1 MERSIGFKTNPQ
13 GNYKFPLAFSKQQDL
28 KELTGHVLAA
38 DVGGTKTNLSLYQI
52 GHGELQPIKQK
63 SYITK
68 EHSSFQE
75 IVTKFKNKDLPEI
88 NSLCL
93 GVAGP
98 VNKGVVKGTNFPW
111 IIDEKVIR
119 RALDIKNVAIINDM
133 EANAFGLGALEDS
146 DFEEIRKGA
155 EVAGNAIIIS
165 PGTGL
170 GEAGLFWDGKA
181 YHPFATE
188 GGHSEFSPRNQ
199 FDADLWHF
207 LHKKYGLV
215 SWERILS
222 GSGIYDIYQFLI
234 HSRGIKE
241 PTWFKERIL
250 HKDPAALISAA
261 AMEGNYP
268 VCKETI
274 DLFVRYL
281 ATEANQFALKTKATG
296 GIFIG
301 GGIVPKII
309 KTIDKEVFNQNF
321 IKSDRMEHLLELM
334 PVKAILNEKTATYG
348 AALYGAMLL

>member
-1 MERSIGFKTNPQ
+1 MERSIGFKYNHQ
-13 GNYKFPLAFSKQQDL
+13 GNLKFPLAFPKQKDL
-28 KELTGHVLAA
+28 MELSGHVLAA

-52 GHGELQPIKQK
+52 GDGALHPIKQE
-63 SYITK
+63 SYSTK

-75 IVTKFKNKDLPEI
+75 IVKKFKNEDLPEI
-88 NSLCL
+88 DSACL

-98 VNKGVVKGTNFPW
+98 VHKGVVKGTNFSW
-111 IIDEKVIR
+111 VIDEKEIR
-119 RALDIKNVAIINDM
+119 RELGIRRVAIINDM
-133 EANAFGLGALEDS
+133 QANAFGLGALEDS
-146 DFEEIRKGA
+146 DFEVLRKGS
-155 EVAGNAIIIS
+155 EVAGNAVIIS

-188 GGHSEFSPRNQ
+188 GGHSEFSPRNK

-207 LHKKYGLV
+207 FHKKYGLV

-222 GSGIYDIYQFLI
+222 GSGIYDIYQFLLI
-234 HSRGIKE
+234 SREIQK

-250 HKDPAALISAA
+250 NEDPAAVISAA
-261 AMEGNYP
+261 AMDGNDP
-268 VCKETI
+268 VCKESI

-281 ATEANQFALKTKATG
+281 AIEANQFALKTKATG

-309 KTIDKEVFNQNF
+309 KTFDREIFNQNF
-321 IKSDRMEHLLELM
+321 MKSDRMEQLLDLM

>member
-1 MERSIGFKTNPQ
+1 MERAISFKYNSQ
-13 GNYKFPLAFSKQQDL
+13 GHFRFPLAFLKKNDL
-28 KELTGHVLAA
+28 KKIYGNVLAA
-38 DVGGTKTNLSLYQI
+38 DVGGTKTNLSLYQVI
-52 GHGELQPIKQK
+52 DGTLKPLKQR

-68 EHSSFQE
+68 DHSSFQE
-75 IVTKFKNKDLPEI
+75 MVEKFKNGDLPEI

-98 VNKGVVKGTNFPW
+98 VTKGVVKGTNFPW
-111 IIDEKVIR
+111 IIDEKEIR
-119 RALDIKNVAIINDM
+119 RELGISNVAIINDM
-133 EANAFGLGALEDS
+133 EANAFGLGALEGS
-146 DFEEIRKGA
+146 DFEEIRKGT
-155 EVAGNAIIIS
+155 ETQGNAVLIS

-207 LHKKYGLV
+207 FREKYGLV

-222 GSGIYDIYQFLI
+222 GPGIYDIYQFLVE
-234 HSRGIKE
+234 SRGIKE
-241 PTWFKERIL
+241 PAWFKERIL
-250 HKDPAALISAA
+250 NEDPAAAISAA
-261 AMEGNYP
+261 AIEGNYP

-281 ATEANQFALKTKATG
+281 ATEACQFALKTKATG

-309 KTIDKEVFNQNF
+309 ESIDKEIFNQNF
-321 IKSDRMEHLLELM
+321 IKSDRMEHLLDLM
-334 PVKAILNEKTATYG
+334 PVKAVLDEKTATYG
-348 AALYGAMLL
+348 AALYGAMML

>member
-1 MERSIGFKTNPQ
+1 MERSIGFKYNAQ
-13 GNYKFPLAFSKQQDL
+13 GTHEFPLAFPRQKDL
-28 KELTGHVLAA
+28 KELRGHVLAA
-38 DVGGTKTNLSLYQI
+38 DLGGTKTNLSLYRLDD
-52 GHGELQPIKQK
+52 GALQPIKQR
-63 SYITK
+63 SYRTK
-68 EHSSFQE
+68 DHSSFQE
-75 IVTKFKNKDLPEI
+75 IVKKFKNEDLPEI
-88 NSLCL
+88 DSACL

-98 VNKGVVKGTNFPW
+98 VNEGVVQGTNFPW
-111 IIDEKVIR
+111 ILDEKEIR
-119 RALDIKNVAIINDM
+119 GELGIRQVAIINDM
-133 EANAFGLGALEDS
+133 EANAFGLGALEDF
-146 DFEEIRKGA
+146 DFEELRKGS
-155 EVAGNAIIIS
+155 EIAGNAVIIS

-207 LHKKYGLV
+207 LHQKYGLV

-222 GSGIYDIYQFLI
+222 GSGIHDIYQFLVN
-234 HSRGIKE
+234 SRGIKE
-241 PTWFKERIL
+241 PAWFKERIFTE
-250 HKDPAALISAA
+250 DPAALISHAA
-261 AMEGNYP
+261 LEGKYP

-274 DLFVRYL
+274 DLFVSYL

-309 KTIDKEVFNQNF
+309 KTIDKDLFNQNF
-321 IKSDRMEHLLELM
+321 IRSDRMEHLLGLM
-334 PVKAILNEKTATYG
+334 PVKAIRNEKTATYG

>member
-1 MERSIGFKTNPQ
+1 MERSIGFKYNPE
-13 GNYKFPLAFSKQQDL
+13 GNYKFPLAFLKQKDL
-28 KELTGHVLAA
+28 KELSGHVLAA

-52 GHGELQPIKQK
+52 GDGALQPIKQG
-63 SYITK
+63 SYVTK
-68 EHSSFQE
+68 DYTSFQE
-75 IVTKFKNKDLPEI
+75 IIKKFRNEDDLKI
-88 NSLCL
+88 DSLCL

-111 IIDEKVIR
+111 IIDEKEIR
-119 RALDIKNVAIINDM
+119 SKLGIKNVAIINDM
-133 EANAFGLGALEDS
+133 EANAFGLGALGDS
-146 DFEEIRKGA
+146 DFEEIRKGS
-155 EVAGNAIIIS
+155 EIPGNAVIIS

-170 GEAGLFWDGKA
+170 GEAGLFWDGKF

-188 GGHSEFSPRNQ
+188 GGHSEFSPRNK

-207 LHKKYGLV
+207 LHDKYGIV
-215 SWERILS
+215 SWERLIS

-234 HSRGIKE
+234 KFRGIKE
-241 PTWFKERIL
+241 PTWFKERISNE
-250 HKDPAALISAA
+250 DPAAVISAT
-261 AMEGNYP
+261 AMEGDYS

-296 GIFIG
+296 GVFIG

-309 KTIDKEVFNQNF
+309 KTFDKEIFNQNF
-321 IKSDRMEHLLELM
+321 VKSDRMEQLLDLM

>member
-1 MERSIGFKTNPQ
+1 MERSISFKYNSQ
-13 GNYKFPLAFSKQQDL
+13 GHYKFPLAFLKKNDL
-28 KELTGHVLAA
+28 KKLSGNVLAA
-38 DVGGTKTNLSLYQI
+38 DVGGTKTNLSLYQVI
-52 GHGELQPIKQK
+52 HGALQPLKQK

-68 EHSSFQE
+68 DHSSFQE
-75 IVTKFKNKDLPEI
+75 IVEKFKNENLPEI

-111 IIDEKVIR
+111 IIDEKEIR
-119 RALDIKNVAIINDM
+119 RELSIKNVAIINDM
-133 EANAFGLGALEDS
+133 EANAFGLGALEES

-155 EVAGNAIIIS
+155 EIAGNAVIIS

-170 GEAGLFWDGKA
+170 GEAGLYWDGRA

-188 GGHSEFSPRNQ
+188 GGHSEFSPRNE
-199 FDADLWHF
+199 FDADLWRFFHE
-207 LHKKYGLV
+207 KYKLV

-222 GSGIYDIYQFLI
+222 GPGIYDIYQFLVQA
-234 HSRGIKE
+234 RGIKE

-250 HKDPAALISAA
+250 LEDPAALISAVA
-261 AMEGNYP
+261 KEGKYH

-281 ATEANQFALKTKATG
+281 AIEANQFALKTKATG

-309 KTIDKEVFNQNF
+309 KSIDKEIFNQNF
-321 IKSDRMEHLLELM
+321 IKSDRMEHLLDLM

-348 AALYGAMLL
+348 AALYGAMML

>member
-1 MERSIGFKTNPQ
+1 MERAIGFKFNNQ
-13 GNYKFPLAFSKQQDL
+13 GHPKFPLAIARQKDL
-28 KELTGHVLAA
+28 KELSGFVLAA
-38 DVGGTKTNLSLYQI
+38 DLGGTKTNLSLYQI
-52 GHGELQPIKQK
+52 GDGALHPIKQE

-75 IVTKFKNKDLPEI
+75 IVKKFKNEDLPEI
-88 NSLCL
+88 DSACL

-98 VNKGVVKGTNFPW
+98 VHKGVVKGTNFSW
-111 IIDEKVIR
+111 LIDEKEIRTELGIR
-119 RALDIKNVAIINDM
+119 RVAIINDM

-146 DFEEIRKGA
+146 DFEVLRKGS
-155 EVAGNAIIIS
+155 EVAGNAIILS

-170 GEAGLFWDGKA
+170 GEAGLFWDGEA

-188 GGHSEFSPRNQ
+188 GGHSEFSPRNK

-207 LHKKYGLV
+207 FHKKYGLV

-222 GSGIYDIYQFLI
+222 GSGIYDIYQFLLN
-234 HSRGIKE
+234 SREIQE

-250 HKDPAALISAA
+250 NEDPAAVISAA
-261 AMEGNYP
+261 AIDGNYP
-268 VCKETI
+268 VSKDTI

-281 ATEANQFALKTKATG
+281 AIEANQFALKTKATG

-301 GGIVPKII
+301 GGILPKII
-309 KTIDKEVFNQNF
+309 RTFDREIFNQNF
-321 IKSDRMEHLLELM
+321 IKSDRMEQLLDLM

>member
-1 MERSIGFKTNPQ
+1 MERSIGFKYNPQ
-13 GNYKFPLAFSKQQDL
+13 GNIKFPLAFPKHKDL
-28 KELTGHVLAA
+28 KELSGHVLAA
-38 DVGGTKTNLSLYQI
+38 DVGGTKSNLSLYKI
-52 GHGELQPIKQK
+52 DDGALQPLKQK

-68 EHSSFQE
+68 EHASFQE
-75 IVTKFKNKDLPEI
+75 IVKKFKNEDFPEI
-88 NSLCL
+88 DSVCL

-111 IIDEKVIR
+111 IIDEKEIR
-119 RALDIKNVAIINDM
+119 KELGIMNVAIINDM

-146 DFEEIRKGA
+146 DFEEIRKGS
-155 EVAGNAIIIS
+155 EVPGNAIIIS

-170 GEAGLFWDGKA
+170 GEAGLFWDGRA

-188 GGHSEFSPRNQ
+188 GGHTEFSPRNK

-207 LHKKYGLV
+207 LNEKYGLV
-215 SWERILS
+215 SWERIIS

-234 HSRGIKE
+234 NSRGIKE
-241 PTWFKERIL
+241 PTWFKERISQE
-250 HKDPAALISAA
+250 DPAALISAA

-309 KTIDKEVFNQNF
+309 KTIDKEIFNQNF
-321 IKSDRMEHLLELM
+321 IKSDRMEELLDLM
-334 PVKAILNEKTATYG
+334 PVKAILNGKTATYG

>member
-1 MERSIGFKTNPQ
+1 MERIIGLKYNHQ
-13 GNYKFPLAFSKQQDL
+13 GNYKFPLAFPRQKDL
-28 KELTGHVLAA
+28 KELSGHVLAA

-52 GHGELQPIKQK
+52 DDGALQPIKQK
-63 SYITK
+63 SYSTK

-75 IVTKFKNKDLPEI
+75 IVKKFKNEDLPEI
-88 NSLCL
+88 DSLCL

-111 IIDEKVIR
+111 IIDEKEIR
-119 RALDIKNVAIINDM
+119 RELGIRNVEMINDM

-155 EVAGNAIIIS
+155 EVAGNAVIIS

-170 GEAGLFWDGKA
+170 GEAGLFWNGKA

-215 SWERILS
+215 SWERIIS
-222 GSGIYDIYQFLI
+222 GSGIYDIYQYLI
-234 HSRGIKE
+234 HSKGIKE

-250 HKDPAALISAA
+250 HEDPAAVISAA

-309 KTIDKEVFNQNF
+309 KTIDKEIFNQNF

>member
-1 MERSIGFKTNPQ
+1 MERSIGFKSNHQ
-13 GNYKFPLAFSKQQDL
+13 GQSKFPLAFPKQKDL
-28 KELTGHVLAA
+28 KELSGHVLAA

-52 GHGELQPIKQK
+52 GDGALHPIKQR

-68 EHSSFQE
+68 DHSSFEE
-75 IVTKFKNKDLPEI
+75 IVRKFKNEDLPEI
-88 NSLCL
+88 DSVCL

-111 IIDEKVIR
+111 VIDEKTIR
-119 RALDIKNVAIINDM
+119 RDLGIRNVAIINDM
-133 EANAFGLGALEDS
+133 EANAFGLGTLEDS
-146 DFEEIRKGA
+146 DFEEIRRGS
-155 EVAGNAIIIS
+155 EVAGNAVIIS

-188 GGHSEFSPRNQ
+188 GGHSEFSPRNK
-199 FDADLWHF
+199 FDAELWHF
-207 LHKKYGLV
+207 LREKYGLV
-215 SWERILS
+215 SWERVIS

-234 HSRGIKE
+234 NSRGIKDSA
-241 PTWFKERIL
+241 WFQERIS
-250 HKDPAALISAA
+250 HEDPAAVISAA
-261 AMEGNYP
+261 ALEGNCP

-309 KTIDKEVFNQNF
+309 KTIDKEIFNQHF
-321 IKSDRMEHLLELM
+321 IKSDRMEQLLDLM

>member
-1 MERSIGFKTNPQ
+1 MERSIGFKYNHQ
-13 GNYKFPLAFSKQQDL
+13 GNLKFPLAFPKQKDL
-28 KELTGHVLAA
+28 MELSGHVLAA

-52 GHGELQPIKQK
+52 GDGVLQPLKQK

-68 EHSSFQE
+68 DHSTFQE
-75 IVTKFKNKDLPEI
+75 IVKKFKDADLPEI
-88 NSLCL
+88 DSVCL

-111 IIDEKVIR
+111 VIDEKEIGRDLGIR
-119 RALDIKNVAIINDM
+119 NVAIINDM

-146 DFEEIRKGA
+146 DFEEIRKGSA
-155 EVAGNAIIIS
+155 IAGNAVLIS

-188 GGHSEFSPRNQ
+188 GGHAEFSPRNE

-207 LHKKYGLV
+207 LYEKYSLV

-234 HSRGIKE
+234 NSWGIKE

-250 HKDPAALISAA
+250 NEDPAAVISAA
-261 AMEGNYP
+261 ALDGNYP

-274 DLFVRYL
+274 DLFVKYL

-309 KTIDKEVFNQNF
+309 KTIDMEIFNQNF
-321 IKSDRMEHLLELM
+321 IKSDRMEELLDLM
-334 PVKAILNEKTATYG
+334 TVKAILNEKTATYG

>member
-1 MERSIGFKTNPQ
+1 MERSIGFNINHQ
-13 GNYKFPLAFSKQQDL
+13 GNYKISLAFPKQKDL
-28 KELTGHVLAA
+28 KDLSGHVLAA

-52 GHGELQPIKQK
+52 DDEALQPIKQK

-75 IVTKFKNKDLPEI
+75 IIKKFKNLDLPEI
-88 NSLCL
+88 DSVCI

-98 VNKGVVKGTNFPW
+98 VNKGVVHGTNFPW
-111 IIDEKVIR
+111 KIDEKEIR
-119 RALDIKNVAIINDM
+119 RDLGIRNVAIINDM

-146 DFEEIRKGA
+146 DFEEIRKGS
-155 EVAGNAIIIS
+155 EIAGNAVIIS

-188 GGHSEFSPRNQ
+188 GGHSEFSPRNK

-207 LHKKYGLV
+207 LHEKYGLV
-215 SWERILS
+215 SWERIIS
-222 GSGIYDIYQFLI
+222 GSGIYDIYQFLVKF
-234 HSRGIKE
+234 RGIKE
-241 PTWFKERIL
+241 PAWFKERISL
-250 HKDPAALISAA
+250 EDPAAIISAA
-261 AMEGNYP
+261 ALEGNYP
-268 VCKETI
+268 ICKETI

-309 KTIDKEVFNQNF
+309 KTIDKEIFNQNF
-321 IKSDRMEHLLELM
+321 IKSDRMEQLLDLM